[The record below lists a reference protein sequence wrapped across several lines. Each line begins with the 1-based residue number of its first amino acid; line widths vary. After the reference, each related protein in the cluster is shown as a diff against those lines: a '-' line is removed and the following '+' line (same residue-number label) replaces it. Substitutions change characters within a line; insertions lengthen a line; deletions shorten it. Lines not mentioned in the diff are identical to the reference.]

1 MTIKAL
7 PFVLLTG
14 FLFGSTLIASRF
26 SVGQFHPLN
35 YISFRLLLASSAHVL
50 IYLFSQRSIPRDR
63 GLWGRAAL
71 YGVFGTAVNLVGIVS
86 ALQFLS
92 SGLVAILITSS
103 PAITSAIAHF
113 VLPEERLGIRQWLG
127 IGFALSGAVLLAIA
141 GENGLPN
148 VSPNPLGYL
157 FASTAI
163 LSGSIMTIYARQ
175 QLQGYDSFDTASIR
189 MWVATL
195 TVVPVTVIFV
205 GFDLSNVDMNGIFA
219 VLYAAF
225 VGTFSGFLVQLYTIS
240 RFGAISASMVTYI
253 IPLVTGIGGILIL
266 GEAFTPLMVV
276 AIAIITTGI
285 LLVQREKLR
294 KINPENS

>member
-35 YISFRLLLASSAHVL
+35 YISFRLLLASSAHIL
-50 IYLFSQRSIPRDR
+50 IYLFTTRKLPRDR
-63 GLWGRAAL
+63 TLWFRASI

-92 SGLVAILITSS
+92 SGLVAILITAS
-103 PAITSAIAHF
+103 PAITAAFAHF
-113 VLPEERLGIRQWLG
+113 ILPEERLGVRQWLG
-127 IGFALSGAVLLAIA
+127 IAFALSGAVLLAIA

-148 VSPNPLGYL
+148 VSPNPVGYL
-157 FASTAI
+157 LATTAI

-175 QLQGYDSFDTASIR
+175 QLQHYDSFDTASIR
-189 MWVATL
+189 MWIATL
-195 TVVPVTVIFV
+195 TVVPLTVIFV
-205 GFDLSNVDMNGIFA
+205 GFDLSNVDMNGVFA

-225 VGTFSGFLVQLYTIS
+225 VGTFSGFLIQLYTIN

-253 IPLVTGIGGILIL
+253 IPLVTGIGGVLIL
-266 GEAFTPLMVV
+266 GETFTPLMIV
-276 AIAIITTGI
+276 AVAIITTGI
-285 LLVQREKLR
+285 ILVQREKLR
-294 KINPENS
+294 NVTA